1 MRARRFWRLL
11 RARLAAWTVAREARR
26 RRELACAIGPVSD
39 RWIAAAIYD
48 RGIRRE
54 D

>member
-11 RARLAAWTVAREARR
+11 RARLQAWTVAREARR
-26 RRELACAIGPVSD
+26 RRELAAAVGPVSD
-39 RWIAAAIYD
+39 RWIQSAIYV